1 MKNKQKKQLIDIIQP
16 YVTFAVIAFF
26 IFTCCRGIYNIYN
39 RNKKEGLYM
48 EYTKEQIDFIKS
60 LDPESEILFV
70 PIPNLLTSPLLI

>member
-39 RNKKEGLYM
+39 RNKKIDAAI
-48 EYTKEQIDFIKS
+48 EQIKAREAQRTQRMYKNETF
-60 LDPESEILFV
+60 
-70 PIPNLLTSPLLI
+70 